1 MQRNKTRD
9 IIIVGFALFAIFF
22 GAGNLIFPPFLGAM
36 AGEGWGTAAAGF
48 LTTDPVFPILG
59 VIATAMVG
67 GMADDM
73 GKRVGHW
80 FAVLIGTISILAIG
94 PFFCVPRTAA
104 TTHEVFTAPIF
115 GVGTGPEDLVPRLI
129 TSVIFFG
136 LTLFLVINP
145 SKVIDRIGKFLTPLL
160 LIILVGTIIVALVHP
175 SGHMVPSPGLEHG
188 LFDNLYQK
196 GFTEGYQT
204 MDALGAALMSG
215 IVVTDLLN
223 KGYKDDNER
232 FHVTCGVGI
241 VAGILLVIV
250 YGGLTFVGATLSGN
264 ADFQQMILD
273 DNRTG
278 ILVGVFATMF
288 GPVGKWAIGIAVALA
303 CLTTSVGLIST
314 AGNFFTRIFHKE
326 DDAKFYKII
335 VVVAT
340 VISFFLS
347 LFGVNQLVLYAVPVL
362 SAVYPVYMTL
372 FVYTLFDK
380 KIKYNMTYIGAVVG
394 AAVISIPKGIMT
406 YIGMHELT
414 MPGFLGSYGELI
426 SNIPLASL
434 DFNWILPAV
443 ICSIV
448 FTIIGAV
455 GHVGKTREDN

>member
-104 TTHEVFTAPIF
+104 TTHEVFTVPIF
-115 GVGTGPEDLVPRLI
+115 GVGMDDLVPRLI

-136 LTLFLVINP
+136 LTLFLVINQ
-145 SKVIDRIGKFLTPLL
+145 SKVIDRIGKFLTPVL
-160 LIILVGTIIVALVHP
+160 LIILVGTIIVALTRP
-175 SGHMVPSPGLEHG
+175 SGEMVPSPGIEHG

-223 KGYKDDNER
+223 KGYKNDKER

-264 ADFQQMILD
+264 ADFQEMILA

-278 ILVGVFATMF
+278 ILVGVFSTMF
-288 GPVGKWAIGIAVALA
+288 GPIGKWAIGIAVALA

-314 AGNFFTRIFHKE
+314 AGNFFSRIFHKE
-326 DDAKFYKII
+326 DDDKFYKTI
-335 VVVAT
+335 VIVAT
-340 VISFFLS
+340 IISFFLS
-347 LFGVNQLVLYAVPVL
+347 LFGVYQLVLYAVPVL
-362 SAVYPVYMTL
+362 SAIYPIYMTL
-372 FVYTLFDK
+372 FVYTLFDN

-394 AAVISIPKGIMT
+394 AAVISIPKGVIT
-406 YIGMHELT
+406 YFAMHELT
-414 MPGFLGSYGELI
+414 MPGFLGSYGEVI
-426 SNIPLASL
+426 SNIPLADL
-434 DFNWILPAV
+434 DFNWILPAI
-443 ICSIV
+443 ICSII

-455 GHVGKTREDN
+455 GHVGKTREEQ